1 MKKSKLSLTDIH
13 LLRDLFAPGLELIL
27 IDPHGRINDVDVSS
41 GKVVF
46 PEDNLVN
53 FVVDVTNPVFSCFLS
68 NAQENLSTVFDF
80 INNADGSIRWFYQ
93 AGSKDASHLSLYNSN
108 SWKSKI
114 YVSVSRLAWKLGQ
127 SNLLA
132 SGQFEMQQLLVDEV
146 KAKYGILTNEK
157 CSFFTGT
164 RGATRKVV
172 VDVQCVD
179 GTNEFIKIPLTKT
192 AERLIK
198 NEIDMVKSLNK
209 FDFTTLSLPKISKH
223 INGHA
228 RLSNV
233 KPAITIPANKI
244 AAIHATAVGELCALS
259 HERKSIA
266 DTEAWEVT
274 ISNIHY
280 LFNELVCCNN
290 LDQQKIQNLVK
301 GLKEL
306 YSTISIVES
315 IPVSVSHGDF
325 TPWNM
330 YCDEQRLYVYDWEM
344 ARNGIPMLF
353 DLFHFSYQS
362 VILQQQKSYV
372 DVRENINVWLKQP
385 VVMHMI
391 QKYRINVQLH
401 HALYLLFNVSFYLRQ
416 YLNEKEPLIQSEW
429 MMDAWTMAI
438 DECLSAVNMNRSND
452 EST

>member
-1 MKKSKLSLTDIH
+1 MKKSKLSLTDIQ

-27 IDPHGRINDVDVSS
+27 IDPNERVKDVD
-41 GKVVF
+41 GKQEKVVF
-46 PEDNLVN
+46 YGENLVT
-53 FVVDVTNPVFSCFLS
+53 FVVDLTKPVFTCFLS
-68 NAQENLSTVFDF
+68 NAQDSSCTAFDY
-80 INNADGSIRWFYQ
+80 INNADGTIRWFYQ
-93 AGSKDASHLSLYNSN
+93 ASNNDASHLSLYNSN
-108 SWKSKI
+108 SLKSKI
-114 YVSVSRLAWKLGQ
+114 YVSVSRIAWKLGQ
-127 SNLLA
+127 GNLLA

-146 KAKYGILTNEK
+146 KAKYGILENEN

-172 VDVQCVD
+172 VDVQSVD
-179 GTNEFIKIPLTKT
+179 GTNEFIKIPLTET
-192 AERLIK
+192 AEKLVK

-233 KPAITIPANKI
+233 KPSYTIPADKI
-244 AAIHATAVGELCALS
+244 AAIHASAVGELCALS
-259 HERKSIA
+259 HERKSIT
-266 DTEAWEVT
+266 DTESWDVT
-274 ISNIHY
+274 STNIHY
-280 LFNELVCCNN
+280 LFNELVYSNN
-290 LDQQKIQNLVK
+290 LDQQKIQTLVK
-301 GLKEL
+301 SLKQL
-306 YSTISIVES
+306 YSTISLGES

-344 ARNGIPMLF
+344 AKNGIPMLF

-362 VILQQQKSYV
+362 VILQQQKTYTE
-372 DVRENINVWLKQP
+372 VRANINVWLKQP
-385 VVMHMI
+385 IVIHMI

-416 YLNEKEPLIQSEW
+416 YLNEKEPLLQSEW
-429 MMDAWTMAI
+429 MMDAWILAI
-438 DECLSAVNMNRSND
+438 DDCLSTVNVNRK
-452 EST
+452 

>member
-1 MKKSKLSLTDIH
+1 MKKPKLSLTDIN

-27 IDPHGRINDVDVSS
+27 IDPNGRVKDVEV
-41 GKVVF
+41 KQEEVVF
-46 PEDNLVN
+46 HDENLVN
-53 FVVDVTNPVFSCFLS
+53 FVVDLTKPVFTCFLS
-68 NAQENLSTVFDF
+68 NAQDSSCTAFDY
-80 INNADGSIRWFYQ
+80 INNADGTIRWFYQ
-93 AGSKDASHLSLYNSN
+93 ASSKDASHLSLYNSN
-108 SWKSKI
+108 SLKSKI
-114 YVSVSRLAWKLGQ
+114 YVSVSRIAWKLGQ
-127 SNLLA
+127 GNLLA

-146 KAKYGILTNEK
+146 KAKYGILENEK

-172 VDVQCVD
+172 VDVQSAD
-179 GTNEFIKIPLTKT
+179 GTNEFIKIPLTET
-192 AERLIK
+192 AEKLVK

-233 KPAITIPANKI
+233 KPAYTIPADKI
-244 AAIHATAVGELCALS
+244 AAIHASAVGELCALS
-259 HERKSIA
+259 HERKSIT
-266 DTEAWEVT
+266 DTESWEVT
-274 ISNIHY
+274 NSNIHF
-280 LFNELVCCNN
+280 LFKEIVYSNN
-290 LDQQKIQNLVK
+290 LDQQKIQTLVK
-301 GLKEL
+301 GLKQL
-306 YSTISIVES
+306 YSTISLGES

-362 VILQQQKSYV
+362 VILQQQKSYTE
-372 DVRENINVWLKQP
+372 VRASINVWLKQP
-385 VVMHMI
+385 IVMHMI

-401 HALYLLFNVSFYLRQ
+401 HALYLLFNVSYYLRQ
-416 YLNEKEPLIQSEW
+416 YLNEMEPLMQSEW
-429 MMDAWTMAI
+429 MMDAWALAI
-438 DECLSAVNMNRSND
+438 DDCLSTVNVNKK
-452 EST
+452 